1 MPNILKCQKAFWFL
15 FFSCALSPR
24 KGMLGV
30 CFLLFIGVLLRHT
43 SCLFCMV
50 FAKMPLAWGNLLPFF
65 VCNFGPQEVSSL
77 SLFPLFLIRYS
88 VCCTFNQHTG
98 LFLRCTIKKLFLCLT
113 PLFALVVVSGGTCF
127 LPADCRQ
134 EGGKGSFGLWSRE
147 GTVVG
152 LRW

>member
-1 MPNILKCQKAFWFL
+1 MPKGIWFL

-30 CFLLFIGVLLRHT
+30 SFLLFIGVLLRHT

-50 FAKMPLAWGNLLPFF
+50 LQKCLLREEIFYHFLFATLDLKRFLPF
-65 VCNFGPQEVSSL
+65 L
-77 SLFPLFLIRYS
+77 SPSPLFLIRYS

-98 LFLRCTIKKLFLCLT
+98 LLLSRTIKEPFLCL
-113 PLFALVVVSGGTCF
+113 LSFLCFGSGGLAFC
-127 LPADCRQ
+127 LLAADRK
-134 EGGKGSFGLWSRE
+134 EGGVLWCVKQKGKRALWL
-147 GTVVG
+147 G